1 MILQGDSPLFSFDGK
16 HCDEFG
22 VAFLPSEYPFVPAQT
37 IPSMTL
43 NNRHGSQRWPGRTF
57 RPRYYKGTL
66 YFLNSTG
73 DVEPISS
80 GEMLRRASEIAAWLC
95 GKDGRGHL
103 ILDALDDRYFVAE
116 LEGEAPLADADW
128 QSGEAQISFLCQPFA
143 RSMLAS
149 TLSLDTQANTAKSGT
164 LSVDGNYETVL
175 AFSVTN
181 DSGAAMNTLTIE
193 APETRFSFENLEL
206 DDGEILTASHTE
218 DDILLLRIE
227 GVDGAIRSA
236 MAYRTTD
243 SDDDLLLSPGRNQV
257 TVKTERACSVKLS
270 ALGRWL

>member
-1 MILQGDSPLFSFDGK
+1 MNLQGESPLFSFDGK
-16 HCDEFG
+16 HCDEFS

-37 IPSMTL
+37 IPSTTL
-43 NNRHGSQRWPGRTF
+43 SSRHGSLRWPGRTF

-95 GKDGRGHL
+95 GKDGRGQL

-116 LEGEAPLADADW
+116 VDAEAPLEDIDW
-128 QSGEAQISFLCQPFA
+128 QSGEAQVCFTCQPFA
-143 RSMLAS
+143 RSMMEK
-149 TLSLDTQANTAKSGT
+149 TLTFETAANTEKSGT
-164 LSVDGNYETVL
+164 LSVDGNYETLL

-181 DSGAAMNTLTIE
+181 TSGAAVNAITIE
-193 APETRFSFENLEL
+193 APATRFSFENLEL
-206 DDGEILTASHTE
+206 DDGEILTASYTE

-227 GVDGAIRSA
+227 GVDGALRSA

-257 TVKTERACSVKLS
+257 TVKTDRACSIRIS
-270 ALGRWL
+270 ARGRWL